1 MEDTLHKR
9 LKAFGL
15 DELQILGVQALIASR
30 EREARIDEL
39 QDVNNNCWMEN
50 PVNFYIDDRIAAL
63 SKEAQT

>member
-50 PVNFYIDDRIAAL
+50 PVTT
-63 SKEAQT
+63 S